1 MVSIGFNDVTFV
13 FLPCSTTRSPPNDRM
28 SRQNE
33 ITMSPVLGRL
43 SPASRNLK
51 RDKPVRRNYQHF
63 LTIMPA
69 MTDPHGIRRVA
80 GGVKAGSDGLPQKKR
95 PGMKARPR
103 VTNNNRISRRLA
115 MAGMAVAGGV
125 RQTHGTGINTRQ
137 SRRVKT
143 AVPPSGLR
151 PNEKEYI
158 YCSLGYLSYPIYR
171 RGGCSASLHPKP
183 PRTAPLRTKYNAT
196 H

>member
-1 MVSIGFNDVTFV
+1 MISMGLHRSQD
-13 FLPCSTTRSPPNDRM
+13 LSEGASTVGSHARRRRPQDPTEREGDRHG
-28 SRQNE
+28 
-33 ITMSPVLGRL
+33 LGAI
-43 SPASRNLK
+43 PA
-51 RDKPVRRNYQHF
+51 
-63 LTIMPA
+63 LTHS
-69 MTDPHGIRRVA
+69 HGIRDVA

-158 YCSLGYLSYPIYR
+158 YCSLGCLSYPFYR
-171 RGGCSASLHPKP
+171 RGGCSASLRPKP